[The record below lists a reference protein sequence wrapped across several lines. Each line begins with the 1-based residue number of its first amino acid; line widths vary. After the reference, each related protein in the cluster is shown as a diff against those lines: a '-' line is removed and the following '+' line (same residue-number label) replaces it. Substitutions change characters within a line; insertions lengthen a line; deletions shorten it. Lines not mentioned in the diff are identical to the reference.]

1 MTFLP
6 AYDKNKKCPVIVLR
20 FFDIVTP
27 DMITCDNRV
36 LSYETHLHALI
47 SDENGLVESMPVE
60 DLVILWSLIS
70 LMSKADL
77 VSFSTIEKVYRDKEG
92 TEND

>member
-6 AYDKNKKCPVIVLR
+6 AYDQDKQRPVIVLR
-20 FFDIVTP
+20 FFDRIVPSLIANDEHALQYTTQP
-27 DMITCDNRV
+27 R
-36 LSYETHLHALI
+36 ALI
-47 SDENGLVESMPVE
+47 SDERGLVESIPVK

-77 VSFSTIEKVYRDKEG
+77 VSFSTIEKVYKDKER

>member
-6 AYDKNKKCPVIVLR
+6 AYDKNKKRPVIVLR
-20 FFDIVTP
+20 FFDIVMP
-27 DMITCDNRV
+27 DMITYDNQV

-47 SDENGLVESMPVE
+47 SDENGLVESIPVG

-77 VSFSTIEKVYRDKEG
+77 VSFSTIEKVYKDKER